1 MPPANAAGPAII
13 QVRADRVSQLFDALD
28 PLPLT
33 ERDLSETTERF
44 IVGWARELPRRQPL
58 RIVVHVPPDGAAAS
72 QRELDAALRHHF
84 RYRADRI
91 SSDLKELFRI
101 GRLSLAIGIA
111 VLAACILT
119 GQWLTTQAS
128 ANYLTRF
135 FNEGLIIVGWVANWR
150 PIEIFLS
157 DWWPLLRQRA
167 LYRRLAEADI
177 RVQDATA

>member
-1 MPPANAAGPAII
+1 MPQDAHGPAII
-13 QVRADRVSQLFDALD
+13 QVRVDRVSQLFDALD
-28 PLPLT
+28 PLPLP

-58 RIVVHVPPDGAAAS
+58 RIVVHVPHDGAVAS
-72 QRELDAALRHHF
+72 EQELDAALRHHF

-91 SSDLKELFRI
+91 TSDLKELFRV
-101 GRLSLAIGIA
+101 GRLSLAIGLA

-119 GQWLTTQAS
+119 GQWLLPQAQ
-128 ANYLTRF
+128 ANYLARF

-150 PIEIFLS
+150 PIELFLY

-167 LYRRLAEADI
+167 LYRRLADADI
-177 RVQDATA
+177 RLQDQVA